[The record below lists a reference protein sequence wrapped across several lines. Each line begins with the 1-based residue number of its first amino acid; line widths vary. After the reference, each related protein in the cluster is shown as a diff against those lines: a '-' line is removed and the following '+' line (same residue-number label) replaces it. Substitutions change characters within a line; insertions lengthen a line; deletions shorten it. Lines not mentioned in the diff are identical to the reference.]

1 MTNNPSPS
9 SPHPARATH
18 PERIRVRVLRS
29 DPGIGQEPF
38 WQEYD
43 VPFVPG
49 NSVTNVLWLVNEL
62 HDGSLA
68 YRVSCHR
75 GICASC
81 IMRINGK
88 VKLGCV
94 TEVEGDLQLEPAFPK
109 KVVKD
114 LVVEQ
119 E

>member
-1 MTNNPSPS
+1 MTDS
-9 SPHPARATH
+9 SSFILHNSSLTTNT
-18 PERIRVRVLRS
+18 IRVRILRS
-29 DPGIGQEPF
+29 DPSAEREPF
-38 WQEYD
+38 WQEYEL
-43 VPFVPG
+43 PFSPG
-49 NSVTNVLWLVNEL
+49 QSVTNVLWMVNDL
-62 HDGSLA
+62 RDGSLA

-81 IMRINGK
+81 IMRINRK
-88 VKLGCV
+88 VRLACV
-94 TEVEGDLQLEPAFPK
+94 TEVTGDLELEPAFPK

>member
-1 MTNNPSPS
+1 LNRDG
-9 SPHPARATH
+9 ARSVH
-18 PERIRVRVLRS
+18 VRVLRG
-29 DPGIGQEPF
+29 DPLAGQGPH
-38 WQEYD
+38 WQEYAVTLD
-43 VPFVPG
+43 PG
-49 NSVTNVLWLVNEL
+49 QSVTGVLRAINEL

-88 VKLGCV
+88 QRLGCV
-94 TEVEGDLQLEPAFPK
+94 TEVTDDVELQPALGT
-109 KVVKD
+109 VIKD

-119 E
+119 A

>member
-1 MTNNPSPS
+1 MPLTTSWNIVGSTSDASICAHAGEAGTN
-9 SPHPARATH
+9 
-18 PERIRVRVLRS
+18 
-29 DPGIGQEPF
+29 
-38 WQEYD
+38 
-43 VPFVPG
+43 FVPED
-49 NSVTNVLWLVNEL
+49 SVTNTLWRVNEL

-81 IMRINGK
+81 IMKVNGK
-88 VKLGCV
+88 TKLGCV
-94 TEVEGDLQLEPAFPK
+94 TEVTGDLLLVEPAFPN

>member
-1 MTNNPSPS
+1 MN
-9 SPHPARATH
+9 ARGN
-18 PERIRVRVLRS
+18 IKVRVLRS
-29 DPGIGQEPF
+29 VDDEEGVGF
-38 WQEYD
+38 WQDYE

-49 NSVTNVLWLVNEL
+49 RSVTGTLWLINEL

-88 VKLGCV
+88 QRLGCV
-94 TEVEGDLQLEPAFPK
+94 TEVTGDLELEPALGT
-109 KVVKD
+109 VIKD
-114 LVVEQ
+114 LVIEQ
-119 E
+119 A